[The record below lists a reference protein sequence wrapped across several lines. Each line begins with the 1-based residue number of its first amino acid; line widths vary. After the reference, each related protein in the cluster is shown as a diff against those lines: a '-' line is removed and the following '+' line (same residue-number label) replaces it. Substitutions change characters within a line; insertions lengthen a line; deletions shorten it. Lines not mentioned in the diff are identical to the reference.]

1 MIFNKDNTNHKEA
14 ETPLFLGQKLGVHD
28 TINVKHPYLEQLFA
42 QLKSIDWVEDEVN
55 LDRDRLQFETCP
67 KHIRDIMIKNLA
79 FQAEL
84 DSIASRSAGVLIAPF
99 VSNSELWRLD
109 LKIAENECL
118 TPDHEVLTPTGWVKI
133 SSVTEDTDVAQYDVY
148 KELASFVK
156 PTAIIQ
162 KDYNGI
168 MYHFNNI
175 QNNLSQMVTPKHRMV
190 KMHETTGEVVI
201 ELAETLNFK
210 QRNKGRFKTFISGNI
225 NGTTKNLTDLERFYI
240 AVQADGYV
248 SDRYTGDLCGTIPVW
263 FGLTKERKCTRLKLL
278 CDSLGFEMIELTGRK
293 ENGNVKAQRKFKVN
307 VPLEYCL
314 DFKNFYWVNLKD
326 KDSNWCKE
334 FILEI
339 TKWDGSVIKGL
350 PHMSTTNKDVAEK
363 IQAIGFLAGYQTHYR
378 INVDNRS
385 EKFSDCHI
393 IRFNPVKYLD
403 GQCIKKQEVNYSGK
417 VYCISVPTS
426 FFIVRHNGAV
436 SITGNCLHSA
446 TYTHIIKMCLKDTNE
461 FFDEVYKNEQILGRA
476 EKVSEVFNEI
486 QELGAYYTLHGFGSY
501 REDLF
506 EETLIKYW
514 VAMYALERIQFMS
527 SFAATFALA
536 EQDWFLGIASL
547 VQKILKDELSIHVKR
562 AKYVVDVLKKEFSE
576 SFNNILPE
584 LKQIV
589 DEVLETE
596 YTWSHYL
603 FQEGRQIVG
612 FNENLSKQWVNYSA
626 QEVYE
631 TLGFELSF
639 EKITESPL
647 PFMDKWINIDKMQT
661 AAQETQLTNYKLNSW
676 IDDIA
681 EDYKFNWEK

>member
-1 MIFNKDNTNHKEA
+1 MVA
-14 ETPLFLGQKLGVHD
+14 EMPLFLGQKLGIHD
-28 TINVKHPYLEQLFA
+28 TINVKHPYLEQLFT

-99 VSNSELWRLD
+99 ISNSELWRLD
-109 LKIAENECL
+109 LAIAINE
-118 TPDHEVLTPTGWVKI
+118 V
-133 SSVTEDTDVAQYDVY
+133 
-148 KELASFVK
+148 
-156 PTAIIQ
+156 
-162 KDYNGI
+162 
-168 MYHFNNI
+168 
-175 QNNLSQMVTPKHRMV
+175 
-190 KMHETTGEVVI
+190 
-201 ELAETLNFK
+201 
-210 QRNKGRFKTFISGNI
+210 
-225 NGTTKNLTDLERFYI
+225 
-240 AVQADGYV
+240 
-248 SDRYTGDLCGTIPVW
+248 
-263 FGLTKERKCTRLKLL
+263 
-278 CDSLGFEMIELTGRK
+278 
-293 ENGNVKAQRKFKVN
+293 
-307 VPLEYCL
+307 
-314 DFKNFYWVNLKD
+314 
-326 KDSNWCKE
+326 
-334 FILEI
+334 
-339 TKWDGSVIKGL
+339 
-350 PHMSTTNKDVAEK
+350 
-363 IQAIGFLAGYQTHYR
+363 
-378 INVDNRS
+378 
-385 EKFSDCHI
+385 
-393 IRFNPVKYLD
+393 
-403 GQCIKKQEVNYSGK
+403 
-417 VYCISVPTS
+417 
-426 FFIVRHNGAV
+426 
-436 SITGNCLHSA
+436 LHSA

-501 REDLF
+501 REDLL

-631 TLGFELSF
+631 TLGFELPF

-676 IDDIA
+676 VDDIA

>member
-1 MIFNKDNTNHKEA
+1 MVA
-14 ETPLFLGQKLGVHD
+14 EMPLFLGQKLGIHD
-28 TINVKHPYLEQLFA
+28 TINVKHPYLEQLFT

-55 LDRDRLQFETCP
+55 LDRDRLQFDTCP

-99 VSNSELWRLD
+99 ISNSELWRLD
-109 LKIAENECL
+109 LA
-118 TPDHEVLTPTGWVKI
+118 
-133 SSVTEDTDVAQYDVY
+133 
-148 KELASFVK
+148 
-156 PTAIIQ
+156 
-162 KDYNGI
+162 
-168 MYHFNNI
+168 
-175 QNNLSQMVTPKHRMV
+175 
-190 KMHETTGEVVI
+190 
-201 ELAETLNFK
+201 
-210 QRNKGRFKTFISGNI
+210 
-225 NGTTKNLTDLERFYI
+225 I
-240 AVQADGYV
+240 AV
-248 SDRYTGDLCGTIPVW
+248 
-263 FGLTKERKCTRLKLL
+263 
-278 CDSLGFEMIELTGRK
+278 
-293 ENGNVKAQRKFKVN
+293 N
-307 VPLEYCL
+307 
-314 DFKNFYWVNLKD
+314 
-326 KDSNWCKE
+326 
-334 FILEI
+334 
-339 TKWDGSVIKGL
+339 
-350 PHMSTTNKDVAEK
+350 
-363 IQAIGFLAGYQTHYR
+363 
-378 INVDNRS
+378 
-385 EKFSDCHI
+385 
-393 IRFNPVKYLD
+393 
-403 GQCIKKQEVNYSGK
+403 EV
-417 VYCISVPTS
+417 
-426 FFIVRHNGAV
+426 
-436 SITGNCLHSA
+436 LHSA

-612 FNENLSKQWVNYSA
+612 FNENLSKCWVNYSA

-631 TLGFELSF
+631 TLGFELPF
-639 EKITESPL
+639 EKIIESPL

-676 IDDIA
+676 VDDIA
-681 EDYKFNWEK
+681 EDYEFNWEK

>member
-1 MIFNKDNTNHKEA
+1 MVA
-14 ETPLFLGQKLGVHD
+14 EMPLFLGQKLGIHD

-99 VSNSELWRLD
+99 ISNSELWRLD
-109 LKIAENECL
+109 LA
-118 TPDHEVLTPTGWVKI
+118 
-133 SSVTEDTDVAQYDVY
+133 
-148 KELASFVK
+148 
-156 PTAIIQ
+156 
-162 KDYNGI
+162 
-168 MYHFNNI
+168 
-175 QNNLSQMVTPKHRMV
+175 
-190 KMHETTGEVVI
+190 
-201 ELAETLNFK
+201 
-210 QRNKGRFKTFISGNI
+210 
-225 NGTTKNLTDLERFYI
+225 I
-240 AVQADGYV
+240 AV
-248 SDRYTGDLCGTIPVW
+248 
-263 FGLTKERKCTRLKLL
+263 
-278 CDSLGFEMIELTGRK
+278 
-293 ENGNVKAQRKFKVN
+293 N
-307 VPLEYCL
+307 
-314 DFKNFYWVNLKD
+314 
-326 KDSNWCKE
+326 
-334 FILEI
+334 
-339 TKWDGSVIKGL
+339 
-350 PHMSTTNKDVAEK
+350 
-363 IQAIGFLAGYQTHYR
+363 
-378 INVDNRS
+378 
-385 EKFSDCHI
+385 
-393 IRFNPVKYLD
+393 
-403 GQCIKKQEVNYSGK
+403 EV
-417 VYCISVPTS
+417 
-426 FFIVRHNGAV
+426 
-436 SITGNCLHSA
+436 LHSA

-631 TLGFELSF
+631 TLGFELPF
-639 EKITESPL
+639 EKIIESPL

-676 IDDIA
+676 VDDIA
-681 EDYKFNWEK
+681 EDYKFSWEK

>member
-1 MIFNKDNTNHKEA
+1 MVA
-14 ETPLFLGQKLGVHD
+14 EMPLFLGQKLGIHD

-99 VSNSELWRLD
+99 ISNSELWRLD
-109 LKIAENECL
+109 LKIAENE
-118 TPDHEVLTPTGWVKI
+118 V
-133 SSVTEDTDVAQYDVY
+133 
-148 KELASFVK
+148 
-156 PTAIIQ
+156 
-162 KDYNGI
+162 
-168 MYHFNNI
+168 
-175 QNNLSQMVTPKHRMV
+175 
-190 KMHETTGEVVI
+190 
-201 ELAETLNFK
+201 
-210 QRNKGRFKTFISGNI
+210 
-225 NGTTKNLTDLERFYI
+225 
-240 AVQADGYV
+240 
-248 SDRYTGDLCGTIPVW
+248 
-263 FGLTKERKCTRLKLL
+263 
-278 CDSLGFEMIELTGRK
+278 
-293 ENGNVKAQRKFKVN
+293 
-307 VPLEYCL
+307 
-314 DFKNFYWVNLKD
+314 
-326 KDSNWCKE
+326 
-334 FILEI
+334 
-339 TKWDGSVIKGL
+339 
-350 PHMSTTNKDVAEK
+350 
-363 IQAIGFLAGYQTHYR
+363 
-378 INVDNRS
+378 
-385 EKFSDCHI
+385 
-393 IRFNPVKYLD
+393 
-403 GQCIKKQEVNYSGK
+403 
-417 VYCISVPTS
+417 
-426 FFIVRHNGAV
+426 
-436 SITGNCLHSA
+436 LHSA

-501 REDLF
+501 REDFF

-612 FNENLSKQWVNYSA
+612 FNENLSKQWVNYST

-631 TLGFELSF
+631 TLGFELPF

-676 IDDIA
+676 VDDIA

>member
-1 MIFNKDNTNHKEA
+1 MIFNKDNTSHMVA
-14 ETPLFLGQKLGVHD
+14 EMPLFLGQKLGIHD
-28 TINVKHPYLEQLFA
+28 TINVKHPYLEQLFT

-99 VSNSELWRLD
+99 ISNSELWRLD
-109 LKIAENECL
+109 LKIAENE
-118 TPDHEVLTPTGWVKI
+118 
-133 SSVTEDTDVAQYDVY
+133 
-148 KELASFVK
+148 
-156 PTAIIQ
+156 
-162 KDYNGI
+162 
-168 MYHFNNI
+168 
-175 QNNLSQMVTPKHRMV
+175 
-190 KMHETTGEVVI
+190 
-201 ELAETLNFK
+201 
-210 QRNKGRFKTFISGNI
+210 
-225 NGTTKNLTDLERFYI
+225 
-240 AVQADGYV
+240 
-248 SDRYTGDLCGTIPVW
+248 
-263 FGLTKERKCTRLKLL
+263 
-278 CDSLGFEMIELTGRK
+278 
-293 ENGNVKAQRKFKVN
+293 
-307 VPLEYCL
+307 
-314 DFKNFYWVNLKD
+314 
-326 KDSNWCKE
+326 
-334 FILEI
+334 
-339 TKWDGSVIKGL
+339 
-350 PHMSTTNKDVAEK
+350 
-363 IQAIGFLAGYQTHYR
+363 
-378 INVDNRS
+378 
-385 EKFSDCHI
+385 
-393 IRFNPVKYLD
+393 
-403 GQCIKKQEVNYSGK
+403 
-417 VYCISVPTS
+417 
-426 FFIVRHNGAV
+426 
-436 SITGNCLHSA
+436 CLHSA

-631 TLGFELSF
+631 TLGFELPF

-676 IDDIA
+676 VDDIA

>member
-28 TINVKHPYLEQLFA
+28 TINVKHPYLEQLFT

-67 KHIRDIMIKNLA
+67 KHIRDIMVKNLA

-99 VSNSELWRLD
+99 VSNSEFFRLD
-109 LKIAENECL
+109 M
-118 TPDHEVLTPTGWVKI
+118 G
-133 SSVTEDTDVAQYDVY
+133 
-148 KELASFVK
+148 
-156 PTAIIQ
+156 
-162 KDYNGI
+162 
-168 MYHFNNI
+168 
-175 QNNLSQMVTPKHRMV
+175 
-190 KMHETTGEVVI
+190 
-201 ELAETLNFK
+201 
-210 QRNKGRFKTFISGNI
+210 
-225 NGTTKNLTDLERFYI
+225 I
-240 AVQADGYV
+240 AVN
-248 SDRYTGDLCGTIPVW
+248 
-263 FGLTKERKCTRLKLL
+263 E
-278 CDSLGFEMIELTGRK
+278 
-293 ENGNVKAQRKFKVN
+293 
-307 VPLEYCL
+307 
-314 DFKNFYWVNLKD
+314 
-326 KDSNWCKE
+326 
-334 FILEI
+334 ILHA
-339 TKWDGSVIKGL
+339 S
-350 PHMSTTNKDVAEK
+350 S
-363 IQAIGFLAGYQTHYR
+363 
-378 INVDNRS
+378 
-385 EKFSDCHI
+385 
-393 IRFNPVKYLD
+393 
-403 GQCIKKQEVNYSGK
+403 
-417 VYCISVPTS
+417 
-426 FFIVRHNGAV
+426 
-436 SITGNCLHSA
+436 
-446 TYTHIIKMCLKDTNE
+446 YTHIIKMCLKDTNE

-476 EKVSEVFNEI
+476 EEVSEVFNEI
-486 QELGAYYTLHGFGSY
+486 QELGAYYTLHGFGA
-501 REDLF
+501 RGECTF
-506 EETLIKYW
+506 KEALIKYW

-536 EQDWFLGIASL
+536 EQDWFLGVASL

-576 SFNNILPE
+576 SFNTILPE

-596 YTWSHYL
+596 YNWSHYL

-612 FNENLSKQWVNYSA
+612 FNENLSKQWVNYST

-631 TLGFELSF
+631 TLGFDLPF

>member
-1 MIFNKDNTNHKEA
+1 MVA
-14 ETPLFLGQKLGVHD
+14 EMPLFLGQKLGIHD
-28 TINVKHPYLEQLFA
+28 TINVKHPYLEQLFT

-99 VSNSELWRLD
+99 VSNSEFFRLD
-109 LKIAENECL
+109 
-118 TPDHEVLTPTGWVKI
+118 
-133 SSVTEDTDVAQYDVY
+133 
-148 KELASFVK
+148 
-156 PTAIIQ
+156 
-162 KDYNGI
+162 
-168 MYHFNNI
+168 
-175 QNNLSQMVTPKHRMV
+175 MV
-190 KMHETTGEVVI
+190 
-201 ELAETLNFK
+201 
-210 QRNKGRFKTFISGNI
+210 
-225 NGTTKNLTDLERFYI
+225 I
-240 AVQADGYV
+240 AVN
-248 SDRYTGDLCGTIPVW
+248 
-263 FGLTKERKCTRLKLL
+263 E
-278 CDSLGFEMIELTGRK
+278 
-293 ENGNVKAQRKFKVN
+293 
-307 VPLEYCL
+307 
-314 DFKNFYWVNLKD
+314 
-326 KDSNWCKE
+326 
-334 FILEI
+334 ILHA
-339 TKWDGSVIKGL
+339 S
-350 PHMSTTNKDVAEK
+350 S
-363 IQAIGFLAGYQTHYR
+363 
-378 INVDNRS
+378 
-385 EKFSDCHI
+385 
-393 IRFNPVKYLD
+393 
-403 GQCIKKQEVNYSGK
+403 
-417 VYCISVPTS
+417 
-426 FFIVRHNGAV
+426 
-436 SITGNCLHSA
+436 
-446 TYTHIIKMCLKDTNE
+446 YTHIIKMCLKDTNE

-486 QELGAYYTLHGFGSY
+486 QELGAYYTLQGYGEKDKLVEKS
-501 REDLF
+501 
-506 EETLIKYW
+506 LIKYW

-631 TLGFELSF
+631 TLGFELPF
-639 EKITESPL
+639 EKIIESPL

-676 IDDIA
+676 VDDIA

>member
-1 MIFNKDNTNHKEA
+1 MIFNKDNTSHKEV
-14 ETPLFLGQKLGVHD
+14 ETPLFLGQKLGIHD
-28 TINVKHPYLEQLFA
+28 TINVKHPYLEQLFT

-99 VSNSELWRLD
+99 ISNSELWRLD
-109 LKIAENECL
+109 LA
-118 TPDHEVLTPTGWVKI
+118 
-133 SSVTEDTDVAQYDVY
+133 
-148 KELASFVK
+148 
-156 PTAIIQ
+156 
-162 KDYNGI
+162 
-168 MYHFNNI
+168 
-175 QNNLSQMVTPKHRMV
+175 
-190 KMHETTGEVVI
+190 
-201 ELAETLNFK
+201 
-210 QRNKGRFKTFISGNI
+210 
-225 NGTTKNLTDLERFYI
+225 I
-240 AVQADGYV
+240 AV
-248 SDRYTGDLCGTIPVW
+248 
-263 FGLTKERKCTRLKLL
+263 
-278 CDSLGFEMIELTGRK
+278 
-293 ENGNVKAQRKFKVN
+293 N
-307 VPLEYCL
+307 
-314 DFKNFYWVNLKD
+314 
-326 KDSNWCKE
+326 
-334 FILEI
+334 
-339 TKWDGSVIKGL
+339 
-350 PHMSTTNKDVAEK
+350 
-363 IQAIGFLAGYQTHYR
+363 
-378 INVDNRS
+378 
-385 EKFSDCHI
+385 
-393 IRFNPVKYLD
+393 
-403 GQCIKKQEVNYSGK
+403 EV
-417 VYCISVPTS
+417 
-426 FFIVRHNGAV
+426 
-436 SITGNCLHSA
+436 LHSA

-631 TLGFELSF
+631 TLGFELPF

>member
-1 MIFNKDNTNHKEA
+1 MIFNKDNTSHMVA
-14 ETPLFLGQKLGVHD
+14 EMPLFLGQKLGIHD

-99 VSNSELWRLD
+99 VSNSEFFRLD
-109 LKIAENECL
+109 M
-118 TPDHEVLTPTGWVKI
+118 G
-133 SSVTEDTDVAQYDVY
+133 
-148 KELASFVK
+148 
-156 PTAIIQ
+156 
-162 KDYNGI
+162 
-168 MYHFNNI
+168 
-175 QNNLSQMVTPKHRMV
+175 
-190 KMHETTGEVVI
+190 
-201 ELAETLNFK
+201 
-210 QRNKGRFKTFISGNI
+210 
-225 NGTTKNLTDLERFYI
+225 I
-240 AVQADGYV
+240 AVN
-248 SDRYTGDLCGTIPVW
+248 
-263 FGLTKERKCTRLKLL
+263 E
-278 CDSLGFEMIELTGRK
+278 
-293 ENGNVKAQRKFKVN
+293 
-307 VPLEYCL
+307 
-314 DFKNFYWVNLKD
+314 
-326 KDSNWCKE
+326 
-334 FILEI
+334 ILHA
-339 TKWDGSVIKGL
+339 S
-350 PHMSTTNKDVAEK
+350 S
-363 IQAIGFLAGYQTHYR
+363 
-378 INVDNRS
+378 
-385 EKFSDCHI
+385 
-393 IRFNPVKYLD
+393 
-403 GQCIKKQEVNYSGK
+403 
-417 VYCISVPTS
+417 
-426 FFIVRHNGAV
+426 
-436 SITGNCLHSA
+436 
-446 TYTHIIKMCLKDTNE
+446 YTHIIKMCLKDTNE

-612 FNENLSKQWVNYSA
+612 FNENLSKQWVNYST

-631 TLGFELSF
+631 TLGFELPF

>member
-1 MIFNKDNTNHKEA
+1 MIFNKDNTSHREV
-14 ETPLFLGQKLGVHD
+14 ETPLFLGQKLGIHD
-28 TINVKHPYLEQLFA
+28 TINVKHPYLEQLFT

-99 VSNSELWRLD
+99 VSNSEFFRLD
-109 LKIAENECL
+109 
-118 TPDHEVLTPTGWVKI
+118 
-133 SSVTEDTDVAQYDVY
+133 
-148 KELASFVK
+148 
-156 PTAIIQ
+156 
-162 KDYNGI
+162 
-168 MYHFNNI
+168 
-175 QNNLSQMVTPKHRMV
+175 MV
-190 KMHETTGEVVI
+190 
-201 ELAETLNFK
+201 
-210 QRNKGRFKTFISGNI
+210 
-225 NGTTKNLTDLERFYI
+225 I
-240 AVQADGYV
+240 AVN
-248 SDRYTGDLCGTIPVW
+248 
-263 FGLTKERKCTRLKLL
+263 E
-278 CDSLGFEMIELTGRK
+278 
-293 ENGNVKAQRKFKVN
+293 
-307 VPLEYCL
+307 
-314 DFKNFYWVNLKD
+314 
-326 KDSNWCKE
+326 
-334 FILEI
+334 ILHA
-339 TKWDGSVIKGL
+339 S
-350 PHMSTTNKDVAEK
+350 S
-363 IQAIGFLAGYQTHYR
+363 
-378 INVDNRS
+378 
-385 EKFSDCHI
+385 
-393 IRFNPVKYLD
+393 
-403 GQCIKKQEVNYSGK
+403 
-417 VYCISVPTS
+417 
-426 FFIVRHNGAV
+426 
-436 SITGNCLHSA
+436 
-446 TYTHIIKMCLKDTNE
+446 YTHIIKMCLKDTNE
-461 FFDEVYKNEQILGRA
+461 FFDEVYKNDQILGRA

-486 QELGAYYTLHGFGSY
+486 QELGAYYIIQDFHPSEKPIY
-501 REDLF
+501 EKA
-506 EETLIKYW
+506 LIKYW

-631 TLGFELSF
+631 TLGFELPF

>member
-1 MIFNKDNTNHKEA
+1 MVA
-14 ETPLFLGQKLGVHD
+14 EMPLFLGQKLGIHD
-28 TINVKHPYLEQLFA
+28 TINVKHPYLEQLFT

-99 VSNSELWRLD
+99 ISNSELWRLD
-109 LKIAENECL
+109 LA
-118 TPDHEVLTPTGWVKI
+118 
-133 SSVTEDTDVAQYDVY
+133 
-148 KELASFVK
+148 
-156 PTAIIQ
+156 
-162 KDYNGI
+162 
-168 MYHFNNI
+168 
-175 QNNLSQMVTPKHRMV
+175 
-190 KMHETTGEVVI
+190 
-201 ELAETLNFK
+201 
-210 QRNKGRFKTFISGNI
+210 
-225 NGTTKNLTDLERFYI
+225 I
-240 AVQADGYV
+240 AV
-248 SDRYTGDLCGTIPVW
+248 
-263 FGLTKERKCTRLKLL
+263 
-278 CDSLGFEMIELTGRK
+278 
-293 ENGNVKAQRKFKVN
+293 N
-307 VPLEYCL
+307 
-314 DFKNFYWVNLKD
+314 
-326 KDSNWCKE
+326 
-334 FILEI
+334 
-339 TKWDGSVIKGL
+339 
-350 PHMSTTNKDVAEK
+350 
-363 IQAIGFLAGYQTHYR
+363 
-378 INVDNRS
+378 
-385 EKFSDCHI
+385 
-393 IRFNPVKYLD
+393 
-403 GQCIKKQEVNYSGK
+403 EV
-417 VYCISVPTS
+417 
-426 FFIVRHNGAV
+426 
-436 SITGNCLHSA
+436 LHSA

-631 TLGFELSF
+631 TLGFELPF

-676 IDDIA
+676 VDDIA

>member
-1 MIFNKDNTNHKEA
+1 MIFNKDNTSHMVA
-14 ETPLFLGQKLGVHD
+14 EMPLFLGQKLGIHD
-28 TINVKHPYLEQLFA
+28 TINVKHPYLEQLFT
-42 QLKSIDWVEDEVN
+42 QLKSIDWIEDEVN

-99 VSNSELWRLD
+99 ISNSELWRLD
-109 LKIAENECL
+109 LKIAENE
-118 TPDHEVLTPTGWVKI
+118 V
-133 SSVTEDTDVAQYDVY
+133 
-148 KELASFVK
+148 
-156 PTAIIQ
+156 
-162 KDYNGI
+162 
-168 MYHFNNI
+168 
-175 QNNLSQMVTPKHRMV
+175 
-190 KMHETTGEVVI
+190 
-201 ELAETLNFK
+201 
-210 QRNKGRFKTFISGNI
+210 
-225 NGTTKNLTDLERFYI
+225 
-240 AVQADGYV
+240 
-248 SDRYTGDLCGTIPVW
+248 
-263 FGLTKERKCTRLKLL
+263 
-278 CDSLGFEMIELTGRK
+278 
-293 ENGNVKAQRKFKVN
+293 
-307 VPLEYCL
+307 
-314 DFKNFYWVNLKD
+314 
-326 KDSNWCKE
+326 
-334 FILEI
+334 
-339 TKWDGSVIKGL
+339 
-350 PHMSTTNKDVAEK
+350 
-363 IQAIGFLAGYQTHYR
+363 
-378 INVDNRS
+378 
-385 EKFSDCHI
+385 
-393 IRFNPVKYLD
+393 
-403 GQCIKKQEVNYSGK
+403 
-417 VYCISVPTS
+417 
-426 FFIVRHNGAV
+426 
-436 SITGNCLHSA
+436 LHSA

-501 REDLF
+501 REYLF

-514 VAMYALERIQFMS
+514 VAMYSLERIQFMS

-612 FNENLSKQWVNYSA
+612 FNENLSKQWVNYST

-631 TLGFELSF
+631 TLGFDLPF

>member
-1 MIFNKDNTNHKEA
+1 MVA
-14 ETPLFLGQKLGVHD
+14 EMPLFLGQKLGIHD
-28 TINVKHPYLEQLFA
+28 TINVKHPYLEQLFT

-99 VSNSELWRLD
+99 ISNSELWRLD
-109 LKIAENECL
+109 LA
-118 TPDHEVLTPTGWVKI
+118 
-133 SSVTEDTDVAQYDVY
+133 
-148 KELASFVK
+148 
-156 PTAIIQ
+156 
-162 KDYNGI
+162 
-168 MYHFNNI
+168 
-175 QNNLSQMVTPKHRMV
+175 
-190 KMHETTGEVVI
+190 
-201 ELAETLNFK
+201 
-210 QRNKGRFKTFISGNI
+210 
-225 NGTTKNLTDLERFYI
+225 I
-240 AVQADGYV
+240 AV
-248 SDRYTGDLCGTIPVW
+248 
-263 FGLTKERKCTRLKLL
+263 
-278 CDSLGFEMIELTGRK
+278 
-293 ENGNVKAQRKFKVN
+293 N
-307 VPLEYCL
+307 
-314 DFKNFYWVNLKD
+314 
-326 KDSNWCKE
+326 
-334 FILEI
+334 
-339 TKWDGSVIKGL
+339 
-350 PHMSTTNKDVAEK
+350 
-363 IQAIGFLAGYQTHYR
+363 
-378 INVDNRS
+378 
-385 EKFSDCHI
+385 
-393 IRFNPVKYLD
+393 
-403 GQCIKKQEVNYSGK
+403 EV
-417 VYCISVPTS
+417 
-426 FFIVRHNGAV
+426 
-436 SITGNCLHSA
+436 LHSA

-461 FFDEVYKNEQILGRA
+461 FFDEVYKNDQILGRA
-476 EKVSEVFNEI
+476 EKVSEVFNKI

-631 TLGFELSF
+631 TLGFELPF

-676 IDDIA
+676 VDDIA

>member
-1 MIFNKDNTNHKEA
+1 MVA
-14 ETPLFLGQKLGVHD
+14 EMPLFLGQKLGIHD
-28 TINVKHPYLEQLFA
+28 TINVKHPYLEQLFT

-99 VSNSELWRLD
+99 ISNSELWRLD
-109 LKIAENECL
+109 LA
-118 TPDHEVLTPTGWVKI
+118 
-133 SSVTEDTDVAQYDVY
+133 
-148 KELASFVK
+148 
-156 PTAIIQ
+156 
-162 KDYNGI
+162 
-168 MYHFNNI
+168 
-175 QNNLSQMVTPKHRMV
+175 
-190 KMHETTGEVVI
+190 
-201 ELAETLNFK
+201 
-210 QRNKGRFKTFISGNI
+210 
-225 NGTTKNLTDLERFYI
+225 I
-240 AVQADGYV
+240 AV
-248 SDRYTGDLCGTIPVW
+248 
-263 FGLTKERKCTRLKLL
+263 
-278 CDSLGFEMIELTGRK
+278 
-293 ENGNVKAQRKFKVN
+293 N
-307 VPLEYCL
+307 
-314 DFKNFYWVNLKD
+314 
-326 KDSNWCKE
+326 
-334 FILEI
+334 
-339 TKWDGSVIKGL
+339 
-350 PHMSTTNKDVAEK
+350 
-363 IQAIGFLAGYQTHYR
+363 
-378 INVDNRS
+378 
-385 EKFSDCHI
+385 
-393 IRFNPVKYLD
+393 
-403 GQCIKKQEVNYSGK
+403 EV
-417 VYCISVPTS
+417 
-426 FFIVRHNGAV
+426 
-436 SITGNCLHSA
+436 LHSA

-476 EKVSEVFNEI
+476 EKVSEVFNKI

-612 FNENLSKQWVNYSA
+612 FNENLSKCWVNYSA

-631 TLGFELSF
+631 TLGFELPF

-676 IDDIA
+676 VDDIA

>member
-1 MIFNKDNTNHKEA
+1 MVA
-14 ETPLFLGQKLGVHD
+14 EMPLFLGQKLGIHD
-28 TINVKHPYLEQLFA
+28 TINVKHPYLEQLFT

-99 VSNSELWRLD
+99 ISNSELWRLD
-109 LKIAENECL
+109 LA
-118 TPDHEVLTPTGWVKI
+118 
-133 SSVTEDTDVAQYDVY
+133 
-148 KELASFVK
+148 
-156 PTAIIQ
+156 
-162 KDYNGI
+162 
-168 MYHFNNI
+168 
-175 QNNLSQMVTPKHRMV
+175 
-190 KMHETTGEVVI
+190 
-201 ELAETLNFK
+201 
-210 QRNKGRFKTFISGNI
+210 
-225 NGTTKNLTDLERFYI
+225 I
-240 AVQADGYV
+240 AV
-248 SDRYTGDLCGTIPVW
+248 
-263 FGLTKERKCTRLKLL
+263 
-278 CDSLGFEMIELTGRK
+278 
-293 ENGNVKAQRKFKVN
+293 N
-307 VPLEYCL
+307 
-314 DFKNFYWVNLKD
+314 
-326 KDSNWCKE
+326 
-334 FILEI
+334 
-339 TKWDGSVIKGL
+339 
-350 PHMSTTNKDVAEK
+350 
-363 IQAIGFLAGYQTHYR
+363 
-378 INVDNRS
+378 
-385 EKFSDCHI
+385 
-393 IRFNPVKYLD
+393 
-403 GQCIKKQEVNYSGK
+403 EV
-417 VYCISVPTS
+417 
-426 FFIVRHNGAV
+426 
-436 SITGNCLHSA
+436 LHSA

-486 QELGAYYTLHGFGSY
+486 QELGAYYTLRGFGSY

-631 TLGFELSF
+631 TLGFELPF
-639 EKITESPL
+639 EKIIESPL

-676 IDDIA
+676 VDDIA

>member
-1 MIFNKDNTNHKEA
+1 MIFNKDNTNHMVA
-14 ETPLFLGQKLGVHD
+14 EMPLFLGQKLGIHD

-99 VSNSELWRLD
+99 ISNSELWRLD
-109 LKIAENECL
+109 LKIAENE
-118 TPDHEVLTPTGWVKI
+118 V
-133 SSVTEDTDVAQYDVY
+133 
-148 KELASFVK
+148 
-156 PTAIIQ
+156 
-162 KDYNGI
+162 
-168 MYHFNNI
+168 
-175 QNNLSQMVTPKHRMV
+175 
-190 KMHETTGEVVI
+190 
-201 ELAETLNFK
+201 
-210 QRNKGRFKTFISGNI
+210 
-225 NGTTKNLTDLERFYI
+225 
-240 AVQADGYV
+240 
-248 SDRYTGDLCGTIPVW
+248 
-263 FGLTKERKCTRLKLL
+263 
-278 CDSLGFEMIELTGRK
+278 
-293 ENGNVKAQRKFKVN
+293 
-307 VPLEYCL
+307 
-314 DFKNFYWVNLKD
+314 
-326 KDSNWCKE
+326 
-334 FILEI
+334 
-339 TKWDGSVIKGL
+339 
-350 PHMSTTNKDVAEK
+350 
-363 IQAIGFLAGYQTHYR
+363 
-378 INVDNRS
+378 
-385 EKFSDCHI
+385 
-393 IRFNPVKYLD
+393 
-403 GQCIKKQEVNYSGK
+403 
-417 VYCISVPTS
+417 
-426 FFIVRHNGAV
+426 
-436 SITGNCLHSA
+436 LHSA

-501 REDLF
+501 REDFF

-612 FNENLSKQWVNYSA
+612 FNENLSKQWVNYST

-631 TLGFELSF
+631 TLGFELPF

-676 IDDIA
+676 VDDIA

>member
-1 MIFNKDNTNHKEA
+1 MVA
-14 ETPLFLGQKLGVHD
+14 EMPLFLGQKLGIHD
-28 TINVKHPYLEQLFA
+28 TINVKHPYLEQLFT

-99 VSNSELWRLD
+99 ISNSELWRLD
-109 LKIAENECL
+109 LATAVNE
-118 TPDHEVLTPTGWVKI
+118 V
-133 SSVTEDTDVAQYDVY
+133 
-148 KELASFVK
+148 
-156 PTAIIQ
+156 
-162 KDYNGI
+162 
-168 MYHFNNI
+168 
-175 QNNLSQMVTPKHRMV
+175 
-190 KMHETTGEVVI
+190 
-201 ELAETLNFK
+201 
-210 QRNKGRFKTFISGNI
+210 
-225 NGTTKNLTDLERFYI
+225 
-240 AVQADGYV
+240 
-248 SDRYTGDLCGTIPVW
+248 
-263 FGLTKERKCTRLKLL
+263 
-278 CDSLGFEMIELTGRK
+278 
-293 ENGNVKAQRKFKVN
+293 
-307 VPLEYCL
+307 
-314 DFKNFYWVNLKD
+314 
-326 KDSNWCKE
+326 
-334 FILEI
+334 
-339 TKWDGSVIKGL
+339 
-350 PHMSTTNKDVAEK
+350 
-363 IQAIGFLAGYQTHYR
+363 
-378 INVDNRS
+378 
-385 EKFSDCHI
+385 
-393 IRFNPVKYLD
+393 
-403 GQCIKKQEVNYSGK
+403 
-417 VYCISVPTS
+417 
-426 FFIVRHNGAV
+426 
-436 SITGNCLHSA
+436 LHSA

-476 EKVSEVFNEI
+476 EKVSEIFNEI
-486 QELGAYYTLHGFGSY
+486 QELGAYYTLHGFGAY

-631 TLGFELSF
+631 TLGFELPF
-639 EKITESPL
+639 EKIIESPL

-676 IDDIA
+676 VDDIA

>member
-1 MIFNKDNTNHKEA
+1 
-14 ETPLFLGQKLGVHD
+14 
-28 TINVKHPYLEQLFA
+28 
-42 QLKSIDWVEDEVN
+42 
-55 LDRDRLQFETCP
+55 
-67 KHIRDIMIKNLA
+67 MIKNLA

-99 VSNSELWRLD
+99 VSNSEFFRLD
-109 LKIAENECL
+109 M
-118 TPDHEVLTPTGWVKI
+118 G
-133 SSVTEDTDVAQYDVY
+133 
-148 KELASFVK
+148 
-156 PTAIIQ
+156 
-162 KDYNGI
+162 
-168 MYHFNNI
+168 
-175 QNNLSQMVTPKHRMV
+175 
-190 KMHETTGEVVI
+190 
-201 ELAETLNFK
+201 
-210 QRNKGRFKTFISGNI
+210 
-225 NGTTKNLTDLERFYI
+225 I
-240 AVQADGYV
+240 AVN
-248 SDRYTGDLCGTIPVW
+248 
-263 FGLTKERKCTRLKLL
+263 E
-278 CDSLGFEMIELTGRK
+278 
-293 ENGNVKAQRKFKVN
+293 
-307 VPLEYCL
+307 
-314 DFKNFYWVNLKD
+314 
-326 KDSNWCKE
+326 
-334 FILEI
+334 ILHA
-339 TKWDGSVIKGL
+339 S
-350 PHMSTTNKDVAEK
+350 S
-363 IQAIGFLAGYQTHYR
+363 
-378 INVDNRS
+378 
-385 EKFSDCHI
+385 
-393 IRFNPVKYLD
+393 
-403 GQCIKKQEVNYSGK
+403 
-417 VYCISVPTS
+417 
-426 FFIVRHNGAV
+426 
-436 SITGNCLHSA
+436 
-446 TYTHIIKMCLKDTNE
+446 YTHIIKMCLKDTNE

-631 TLGFELSF
+631 TIGFELPF

>member
-1 MIFNKDNTNHKEA
+1 MIFNKDNTSHMVA
-14 ETPLFLGQKLGVHD
+14 EMPLFLGQKLGIHD
-28 TINVKHPYLEQLFA
+28 TINVKHPYLEQLFT

-99 VSNSELWRLD
+99 ISNSELWRLD
-109 LKIAENECL
+109 LA
-118 TPDHEVLTPTGWVKI
+118 
-133 SSVTEDTDVAQYDVY
+133 
-148 KELASFVK
+148 
-156 PTAIIQ
+156 
-162 KDYNGI
+162 
-168 MYHFNNI
+168 
-175 QNNLSQMVTPKHRMV
+175 
-190 KMHETTGEVVI
+190 
-201 ELAETLNFK
+201 
-210 QRNKGRFKTFISGNI
+210 
-225 NGTTKNLTDLERFYI
+225 I
-240 AVQADGYV
+240 AV
-248 SDRYTGDLCGTIPVW
+248 
-263 FGLTKERKCTRLKLL
+263 
-278 CDSLGFEMIELTGRK
+278 
-293 ENGNVKAQRKFKVN
+293 N
-307 VPLEYCL
+307 
-314 DFKNFYWVNLKD
+314 
-326 KDSNWCKE
+326 
-334 FILEI
+334 
-339 TKWDGSVIKGL
+339 
-350 PHMSTTNKDVAEK
+350 
-363 IQAIGFLAGYQTHYR
+363 
-378 INVDNRS
+378 
-385 EKFSDCHI
+385 
-393 IRFNPVKYLD
+393 
-403 GQCIKKQEVNYSGK
+403 EV
-417 VYCISVPTS
+417 
-426 FFIVRHNGAV
+426 
-436 SITGNCLHSA
+436 LHSA

-631 TLGFELSF
+631 TLGFELPF

-676 IDDIA
+676 VDDIA

>member
-1 MIFNKDNTNHKEA
+1 MVA
-14 ETPLFLGQKLGVHD
+14 EMPLFLGQKLGIHD
-28 TINVKHPYLEQLFA
+28 TINVKHPYLEQLFT

-99 VSNSELWRLD
+99 ISNSELWRLD
-109 LKIAENECL
+109 LA
-118 TPDHEVLTPTGWVKI
+118 
-133 SSVTEDTDVAQYDVY
+133 
-148 KELASFVK
+148 
-156 PTAIIQ
+156 
-162 KDYNGI
+162 
-168 MYHFNNI
+168 
-175 QNNLSQMVTPKHRMV
+175 
-190 KMHETTGEVVI
+190 
-201 ELAETLNFK
+201 
-210 QRNKGRFKTFISGNI
+210 
-225 NGTTKNLTDLERFYI
+225 I
-240 AVQADGYV
+240 AV
-248 SDRYTGDLCGTIPVW
+248 
-263 FGLTKERKCTRLKLL
+263 
-278 CDSLGFEMIELTGRK
+278 
-293 ENGNVKAQRKFKVN
+293 N
-307 VPLEYCL
+307 
-314 DFKNFYWVNLKD
+314 
-326 KDSNWCKE
+326 
-334 FILEI
+334 
-339 TKWDGSVIKGL
+339 
-350 PHMSTTNKDVAEK
+350 
-363 IQAIGFLAGYQTHYR
+363 
-378 INVDNRS
+378 
-385 EKFSDCHI
+385 
-393 IRFNPVKYLD
+393 
-403 GQCIKKQEVNYSGK
+403 EV
-417 VYCISVPTS
+417 
-426 FFIVRHNGAV
+426 
-436 SITGNCLHSA
+436 LHSA

-631 TLGFELSF
+631 TLGFELPF

>member
-1 MIFNKDNTNHKEA
+1 MIFNKDNTNHMVA
-14 ETPLFLGQKLGVHD
+14 EMPLFLGQKLGIHD
-28 TINVKHPYLEQLFA
+28 TINVKHPYLEQLFT

-99 VSNSELWRLD
+99 VSNSEFFRLD
-109 LKIAENECL
+109 M
-118 TPDHEVLTPTGWVKI
+118 G
-133 SSVTEDTDVAQYDVY
+133 
-148 KELASFVK
+148 
-156 PTAIIQ
+156 
-162 KDYNGI
+162 
-168 MYHFNNI
+168 
-175 QNNLSQMVTPKHRMV
+175 
-190 KMHETTGEVVI
+190 
-201 ELAETLNFK
+201 
-210 QRNKGRFKTFISGNI
+210 
-225 NGTTKNLTDLERFYI
+225 I
-240 AVQADGYV
+240 AVN
-248 SDRYTGDLCGTIPVW
+248 
-263 FGLTKERKCTRLKLL
+263 E
-278 CDSLGFEMIELTGRK
+278 
-293 ENGNVKAQRKFKVN
+293 
-307 VPLEYCL
+307 
-314 DFKNFYWVNLKD
+314 
-326 KDSNWCKE
+326 
-334 FILEI
+334 ILHA
-339 TKWDGSVIKGL
+339 S
-350 PHMSTTNKDVAEK
+350 S
-363 IQAIGFLAGYQTHYR
+363 
-378 INVDNRS
+378 
-385 EKFSDCHI
+385 
-393 IRFNPVKYLD
+393 
-403 GQCIKKQEVNYSGK
+403 
-417 VYCISVPTS
+417 
-426 FFIVRHNGAV
+426 
-436 SITGNCLHSA
+436 
-446 TYTHIIKMCLKDTNE
+446 YTHIIKMCLKDTNE

-486 QELGAYYTLHGFGSY
+486 QELGAYYILHGFGSY

-506 EETLIKYW
+506 KEVLIKYW

-562 AKYVVDVLKKEFSE
+562 AKYVVDVLKKELSE

-631 TLGFELSF
+631 TLGFELPF

>member
-1 MIFNKDNTNHKEA
+1 MIFNKDNTSHKEV
-14 ETPLFLGQKLGVHD
+14 ETPLFLGQKLGIHD
-28 TINVKHPYLEQLFA
+28 TINVKHPYLEQLFT

-99 VSNSELWRLD
+99 ISNSELWRLD
-109 LKIAENECL
+109 LA
-118 TPDHEVLTPTGWVKI
+118 
-133 SSVTEDTDVAQYDVY
+133 
-148 KELASFVK
+148 
-156 PTAIIQ
+156 
-162 KDYNGI
+162 
-168 MYHFNNI
+168 
-175 QNNLSQMVTPKHRMV
+175 
-190 KMHETTGEVVI
+190 
-201 ELAETLNFK
+201 
-210 QRNKGRFKTFISGNI
+210 
-225 NGTTKNLTDLERFYI
+225 I
-240 AVQADGYV
+240 AV
-248 SDRYTGDLCGTIPVW
+248 
-263 FGLTKERKCTRLKLL
+263 
-278 CDSLGFEMIELTGRK
+278 
-293 ENGNVKAQRKFKVN
+293 N
-307 VPLEYCL
+307 
-314 DFKNFYWVNLKD
+314 
-326 KDSNWCKE
+326 
-334 FILEI
+334 
-339 TKWDGSVIKGL
+339 
-350 PHMSTTNKDVAEK
+350 
-363 IQAIGFLAGYQTHYR
+363 
-378 INVDNRS
+378 
-385 EKFSDCHI
+385 
-393 IRFNPVKYLD
+393 
-403 GQCIKKQEVNYSGK
+403 EV
-417 VYCISVPTS
+417 
-426 FFIVRHNGAV
+426 
-436 SITGNCLHSA
+436 LHSA

-514 VAMYALERIQFMS
+514 VAMYSLERIQFMS

-631 TLGFELSF
+631 TLGFELPF